1 MGYDA
6 SGLLSAPVDT
16 TFNASG
22 PGLNY
27 NSTSFY
33 PGMGGDIGADTQ
45 CAVAPYDSPPLPSES
60 FWSFDSI
67 TATAYRYRRQQSVN
81 LGSW

>member
-1 MGYDA
+1 MDYYA
-6 SGLLSAPVDT
+6 PGLLSVPVDT
-16 TFNASG
+16 TFGASG

-27 NSTSFY
+27 NGTSFY
-33 PGMGGDIGADTQ
+33 PAMSGDIGADTQ
-45 CAVAPYDSPPLPSES
+45 CAVAPYDPPPLASES
-60 FWSFDSI
+60 FWPFDSI